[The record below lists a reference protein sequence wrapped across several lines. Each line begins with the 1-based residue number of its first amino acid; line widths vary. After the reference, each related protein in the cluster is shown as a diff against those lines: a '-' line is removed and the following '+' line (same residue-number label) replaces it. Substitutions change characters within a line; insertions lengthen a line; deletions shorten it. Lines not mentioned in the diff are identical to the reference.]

1 MCNPNNVKVRNRYKS
16 IKNWLLKEIQNT
28 KTDYYVI
35 LFESSKFDKKKQWTV
50 ITQLLGIIKE

>member
-1 MCNPNNVKVRNRYKS
+1 MCNPNNVKVRNRYQS

-50 ITQLLGIIKE
+50 IIQLLGIIKE